1 MSERD
6 QPFAELRVVDV
17 STTVA
22 GAYATKMLVDAGADV
37 VMLEAESGHPLRRY
51 SASSQTIP
59 EDGSGTL
66 FHFLA
71 AGKCSVRD
79 GPGRLDE
86 LVGDADLVVASSALD
101 FAALGRTRPS
111 LSLVTITP
119 WGTTGPERDRPA
131 TEFTLQAAAGSTA
144 YRGLPGRGPV
154 AAGGQLGEWAA
165 GAYAGVSAIAAY
177 LSARRTG
184 QGVHADVSMFEV
196 ALAALT
202 VYHDLQ
208 GQWLEGPLPQ
218 SLETP
223 SIEPTRDGWV
233 GLCAYT
239 GQQWKDFCLMVGRPE
254 VADDERYYD
263 ARSRME
269 HLPFIQE
276 VMHAFTRTHTTD
288 EVIELASAMR
298 IPVAAVG
305 NGQLVLEQQHYR
317 ERGVF
322 VRNPAGFEQPRRPW
336 RLSSHPAGEVRAA
349 PMLGESDDRIR
360 ASSGAMRE
368 PVSAGGAA
376 RPLEGIRVVE
386 LAAFWAGPVVGA
398 TLADWGAD
406 VVKVESIQRPDGMRF
421 AGAVRNDVMWEWSP
435 VYHGANPG
443 KRAITLD
450 LDSEAGKQILRQ
462 LIEEAD
468 VLTENFSARVMDHF
482 GLDWETLH
490 AWNPR
495 LCLLRMPA
503 WGLDGPWRDRVGFA
517 ASVEQASGLAWITGY
532 EEMPLIIRGACDPVG
547 GMHALMGLL
556 AALEDR
562 RKTGEGQLI
571 ECALVEPALNLAAE
585 QIIEW
590 SAHEVLLT
598 RQENRGS
605 GAAPQGCYRC
615 AGEAARD
622 RAESPTEPWLA
633 ISVAT
638 DAQWA
643 GLRKVLGDPGWAA
656 REVLQTAGGR
666 HANHDEIDREI
677 GIWCKERSA
686 EDAATLL
693 AEAGVPASPL
703 WNAHFVVP
711 NPQLEHRGFHEV
723 IEHPFTGPT
732 RYPGFPARF
741 SAWNSAERRSPPP
754 TLGQHNEEILV
765 GELGLSA
772 QEIERLRKEKVIGT
786 RPAWL

>member
-1 MSERD
+1 LSERD
-6 QPFAELRVVDV
+6 QPFEGLRVVDV
-17 STTVA
+17 STTIG
-22 GAYATKMLVDAGADV
+22 GAYATKMLRDAGADV
-37 VMLEAESGHPLRRY
+37 VLLESDDGHPLRRY
-51 SASSQTIP
+51 SATDHP
-59 EDGSGTL
+59 GTL
-66 FHFLA
+66 FQFLS
-71 AGKCSVRD
+71 AGKRSVRD
-79 GPGRLDE
+79 RPGRLEE
-86 LVGDADLVVASSALD
+86 LSAKADLVVASQSLD
-101 FAALGRTRPS
+101 LDVLSQANPT
-111 LSLVTITP
+111 LSLATITP
-119 WGTTGPERDRPA
+119 WGTTGPFRDRPA
-131 TEFTLQAAAGSTA
+131 NEFTLQAAAGSTA

-165 GAYAGVSAIAAY
+165 GAYGAVSALAAV
-177 LSARRTG
+177 LSARQTG
-184 QGVHADVSMFEV
+184 HGVHADVSMFEV
-196 ALAALT
+196 AIASLT

-208 GQWLEGPLPQ
+208 GQWFEGPLRQ

-223 SIEPTRDGWV
+223 SIEPTKDGWV

-254 VADDERYYD
+254 VADDERYFD

-269 HLPFIQE
+269 HLDFIQE
-276 VMHAFTRTHTTD
+276 VMHTWTRTQTTD
-288 EVIELASAMR
+288 EVIEVASAMR

-305 NGQLVLEQQHYR
+305 NGQLVLEEPHYR

-322 VRNPAGFEQPRRPW
+322 VPNPAGFEQPRRPW
-336 RLSSHPAGEVRAA
+336 LLSDNPAARIGPV
-349 PMLGESDDRIR
+349 PTLGGSDENIGWETLTKGRQT
-360 ASSGAMRE
+360 AVAT
-368 PVSAGGAA
+368 A

-421 AGAVRNDVMWEWSP
+421 AGAVRNDIMWEWSP
-435 VYHGANPG
+435 VYHGANVG

-450 LDSEAGKQILRQ
+450 LDSEEGKRILRR

-495 LCLLRMPA
+495 LCVLRMPA

-532 EEMPLIIRGACDPVG
+532 EDMPLIIRGACDPVG

-562 RKTGEGQLI
+562 RKTGEGQLV

-590 SAHEVLLT
+590 SAHGELLT
-598 RQENRGS
+598 RQENRGA

-615 AGEAARD
+615 AGTDAEDRGASPSEPWVAIAVTTNEQWTALDALLGQPNWAAGAELASERGRRAHHEEIDAALDAWCSGRSADEAA
-622 RAESPTEPWLA
+622 S
-633 ISVAT
+633 
-638 DAQWA
+638 
-643 GLRKVLGDPGWAA
+643 
-656 REVLQTAGGR
+656 
-666 HANHDEIDREI
+666 
-677 GIWCKERSA
+677 
-686 EDAATLL
+686 TLL
-693 AEAGVPASPL
+693 AAGIPASPL

-711 NPQLEHRGFHEV
+711 NPQLDHRAFHQI
-723 IEHPFTGPT
+723 IEHPVTGPT

-741 SAWNSAERRSPPP
+741 SGRSSKEKTPPP
-754 TLGQHNEEILV
+754 TLGQHNVELLA
-765 GELGLSA
+765 GKLGLSDE
-772 QEIERLRKEKVIGT
+772 EIERLVDAKVIGT